1 LVENFTVTDLVN
13 GFAAAKPNEAAV
25 IYDPHVITYAALSDM
40 GKRAAQGLQ
49 DLGVGPGD
57 RVAFWLPNCPAYL
70 ALFLGCCRLGAIA
83 VAVNTRYRSG
93 EVSDIM
99 GRSGAKILAMW
110 PGFRH
115 IDFLG
120 LLEDVDSVALD
131 RLETLILY
139 NEGEQASLPP
149 TSVQHCRVVN
159 ADDVLAH
166 LRKTWRV
173 QKPEATSSPRQAPPA
188 RQNSCFMAR
197 VELHATPVRSRI
209 ISAIRNSMARCCK
222 CCPCVA
228 FLVLSR

>member
-1 LVENFTVTDLVN
+1 MVENFTVTDLVN

-99 GRSGAKILAMW
+99 
-110 PGFRH
+110 
-115 IDFLG
+115 
-120 LLEDVDSVALD
+120 
-131 RLETLILY
+131 
-139 NEGEQASLPP
+139 
-149 TSVQHCRVVN
+149 
-159 ADDVLAH
+159 
-166 LRKTWRV
+166 
-173 QKPEATSSPRQAPPA
+173 
-188 RQNSCFMAR
+188 
-197 VELHATPVRSRI
+197 
-209 ISAIRNSMARCCK
+209 
-222 CCPCVA
+222 
-228 FLVLSR
+228 